1 MTQFFWGLLCT
12 FVRVVEIVCGGLEGG
27 DGGGFGCGCR
37 LSFALHDAFGWAS
50 RWFVL
55 HDAFDKLGHCA
66 LSFCFLGD
74 FGAWGEVA

>member
-1 MTQFFWGLLCT
+1 L
-12 FVRVVEIVCGGLEGG
+12 VHVVEIVCGGLEGG
-27 DGGGFGCGCR
+27 DGGGFGAPGWLMFVLR
-37 LSFALHDAFGWAS
+37 DALARW

-55 HDAFDKLGHCA
+55 HDAFDEFGHCA